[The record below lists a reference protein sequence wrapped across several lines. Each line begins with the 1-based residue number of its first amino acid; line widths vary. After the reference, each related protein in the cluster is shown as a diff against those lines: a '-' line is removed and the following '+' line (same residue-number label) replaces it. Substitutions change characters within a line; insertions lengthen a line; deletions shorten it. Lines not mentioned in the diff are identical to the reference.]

1 VFLSLC
7 YVLVRR
13 VLQVAVWRWRSGAV
27 KELEIA
33 VLRHE
38 LAILR
43 RHTKRPALTTV
54 DRLLLA
60 ASSRLLP
67 QTAWSSFII
76 TPDTLLRW
84 HRRLVARCWTYPV
97 IRKYQIRIE
106 ALASARSPG
115 RSSNMIASP

>member
-1 VFLSLC
+1 
-7 YVLVRR
+7 
-13 VLQVAVWRWRSGAV
+13 LQVAVWRWRSGAV
-27 KELEIA
+27 KELDIA

-76 TPDTLLRW
+76 TPR
-84 HRRLVARCWTYPV
+84 HAAPM
-97 IRKYQIRIE
+97 
-106 ALASARSPG
+106 ASAIGGEMLDLPTPRTPADP
-115 RSSNMIASP
+115 R